1 MLSIQFMLI
10 AEHFSLDKD
19 EFLLWSIILRIRN
32 RNKLKDNFLLRV
44 FLQQR
49 VNLKIM
55 TIPVVIKRY

>member
-1 MLSIQFMLI
+1 MFI
-10 AEHFSLDKD
+10 AEHISLDKD

-55 TIPVVIKRY
+55 TIPVVIKLY